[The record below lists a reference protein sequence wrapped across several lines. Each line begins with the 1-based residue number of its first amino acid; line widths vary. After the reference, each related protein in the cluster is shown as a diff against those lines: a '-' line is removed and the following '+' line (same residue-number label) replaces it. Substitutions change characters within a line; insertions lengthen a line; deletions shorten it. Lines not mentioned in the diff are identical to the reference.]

1 MEYKELGNTGHL
13 ISEIGMGTSKYRG
26 GPEPLRTAI
35 ELGASHIDTAEDYET
50 EDQVGAAVAGMRDRA
65 FIATKVFPNHFR
77 YDDVLEAAANSLRL
91 LSTDYI
97 DLYQLHKPNDAIP
110 IDETMRAMDQLVDEG
125 KVCYIGV
132 SNFSVDQLQAAQSAT
147 RHGVVSNQ
155 VRYSLGDRRI
165 EDELLPYCQENGV
178 TVIAYSPLAALWGF
192 GNAKS
197 SRKDSA
203 IDIVAGDTG
212 KTRVQVALNWCLSKE
227 KVVVIPKTDSVER
240 AIENC
245 GASGW
250 RLSVDQIRMLDEAA
264 VDG

>member
-1 MEYKELGNTGHL
+1 MEYKELGNTGYL
-13 ISEIGMGTSKYRG
+13 ISEIGMGTSKYTG
-26 GPEPLRTAI
+26 GPEPLRRGV

-50 EDQVGAAVAGMRDRA
+50 EGQVGAAVAGMRDRA
-65 FIATKVFPNHFR
+65 FIATKVFPNHFC
-77 YDDVLEAAANSLRL
+77 YDDVLEAAANSLKL

-125 KVCYIGV
+125 KVRFIGV
-132 SNFSVDQLQAAQSAT
+132 SNFSVEQLQAAQSAT

-165 EDELLPYCQENGV
+165 EEELLPYCQEKNV

-197 SRKDSA
+197 SHQDGA
-203 IDIVAGDTG
+203 IDAVARANG

-227 KVVVIPKTDSVER
+227 GVVVIPKSDSVER
-240 AIENC
+240 TVENC

-250 RLSVDQIRMLDEAA
+250 RLSVEQIQTLEEAA
-264 VDG
+264 V